1 MWRLL
6 LMALVGVMLLPRTAR
21 AEPYEWER
29 TRKLLERER
38 LELAE
43 VPEGKRIAYVRVVR
57 DDVFVEDE
65 IWPPWF
71 NYFHWMTK
79 DHVVRRELLLTPGES
94 FVDARAEE
102 SMRNLRGMGIFALV
116 RIVAVKTDRPEEVG
130 VIVHTRDV
138 WSLRLEQ
145 DFNVTTQINY
155 LLLRLI
161 ERNMLGRNQQVG
173 TDFTLV
179 PKTYTIGQSYY
190 GRRIANSAFSVEQT
204 GGIIFNRER
213 NEAEGS
219 TFSASVGRPIYSLG
233 QRWGFSMLAEYT
245 TRVTRHVRDG
255 QVLIY
260 RPVED
265 GPYAVRAWREKELDV
280 SAGGALRR
288 GTHFMHTFEAGW
300 DVRDLRAL
308 PNAETS
314 LDPELRQDFI
324 REVLPKQRTEV
335 GPYLS
340 YVFFVPRYQ
349 IFSNLGTYGQSENV
363 RVGPSLSLATRIP
376 VTPFGS
382 TTNSAVGL
390 IGASLTLAP
399 LGGLIQGSVETS
411 GRYEQGKVV
420 DQLVSAILR
429 GATPIFSV
437 FRLVARV
444 GLNARRRDTSRQFVA
459 LGGNNG
465 LRGHVSQ
472 ALVGYGDS
480 AAVANLELRTLP
492 IEWQALHVGAVLF
505 YDVGSVYERLDQ
517 LRASHA
523 VGIGLR
529 ILFPQFSRYPFA
541 FDAGAPL
548 DPGFRIVPTI
558 QAGQVVP
565 MTAVEDVLA
574 D

>member
-1 MWRLL
+1 MVRLFL
-6 LMALVGVMLLPRTAR
+6 IAMLGVLFAPSAVR
-21 AEPYEWER
+21 AEAYEWER
-29 TRKLLERER
+29 TRKLLEAEK

-43 VPEGKRIAYVRVVR
+43 APDGKRIAYVRVVR

-65 IWPPWF
+65 IWPRWF

-79 DHVVRRELLLTPGES
+79 DQVVRRELLFAPGES

-116 RIVAVKTDRPEEVG
+116 RIVAVKTDRPDEVG

-179 PKTYTIGQSYY
+179 PMTYTLGGSYY
-190 GRRIANSAFSVEQT
+190 ARRIFNSAFSVLQT
-204 GGIIFNRER
+204 AGIIFNRQT

-219 TFSASVGRPIYSLG
+219 TWSGSFGMPIYSLG
-233 QRWGFSMLAEYT
+233 QRWGFSLDVDYT
-245 TRVTRHVRDG
+245 TRVARQIQDG

-260 RPVED
+260 RPEED
-265 GPYAVRAWREKELDV
+265 GPTARRAWRQKSLALG
-280 SAGGALRR
+280 AGGAIRR
-288 GTHFMHTFEAGW
+288 GTRFKHTVEAGW
-300 DVRDLRAL
+300 DVRNLKAS
-308 PNAETS
+308 PNAESS
-314 LDPELRQDFI
+314 LDATLRAGFLED
-324 REVLPKQRTEV
+324 VMPKQRREL

-340 YVFFVPRYQ
+340 YQFFVPTYQ
-349 IFSNLGTYGQSENV
+349 IFNNLGTYGQSENV
-363 RVGPSLSLATRIP
+363 RIGPSFGVGARVP
-376 VTPFGS
+376 VKSFGS
-382 TTNSAVGL
+382 TTDSAVGL
-390 IGASLTLAP
+390 LSAGATLAP
-399 LGGLIQGSVETS
+399 GGGLLEAAVEVS
-411 GRYEQGKVV
+411 GRYEQGQLV
-420 DQLVSAILR
+420 DQLASALLR
-429 GATPIFSV
+429 AGTPVFSI
-437 FRLVARV
+437 FRLVGRV
-444 GLNARRRDTSRQFVA
+444 GLDARRRDTSRQLVA

-465 LRGHVSQ
+465 LRGYASQ

-480 AAVANLELRTLP
+480 AVVANIELRSLP

-505 YDVGSVYERLDQ
+505 YDVGSVYEQWSER
-517 LRASHA
+517 RAAHA

-529 ILFPQFSRYPFA
+529 MLFPQFSRFPFS
-541 FDAGAPL
+541 FDAGVPI
-548 DPGFRIVPTI
+548 DPGFRLVPTI
-558 QAGQVVP
+558 QSGQVIP
-565 MTAVEDVLA
+565 MTAVEDALE